1 MIRHLDLFSGMG
13 GFALAAAWTGVIQTV
28 GFCEI
33 DPWCRRVLA
42 KHWPGVKTP

>member
-13 GFALAAAWTGVIQTV
+13 GFALAVMMLGHETI